1 LLGAEFFE
9 VAKRKYLNVTDWFL
23 LTDGG
28 KSNPYQRKWYWDQ
41 EEVKKTQYEKN
52 EEFRFLLG
60 KLLHDLPESVRGSVI
75 GSVYAK
81 AAKNGVLEAR
91 DYVLVK
97 KNEGVIDDTTSKEL
111 IDLIYDYSTFR

>member
-1 LLGAEFFE
+1 MLRIDSKLQME
-9 VAKRKYLNVTDWFL
+9 VNRTPTTANGIETKRKLRKLNM
-23 LTDGG
+23 
-28 KSNPYQRKWYWDQ
+28 R
-41 EEVKKTQYEKN
+41 KN

-60 KLLHDLPESVRGSVI
+60 KCLKDLPESVRGGVI

-97 KNEGVIDDTTSKEL
+97 KNEGIIDESTSKRL
-111 IDLIYDYSTFR
+111 IDLIYDYSTYR

>member
-1 LLGAEFFE
+1 ME
-9 VAKRKYLNVTDWFL
+9 VNRTTTNQNGIETKRKLRKLNM
-23 LTDGG
+23 
-28 KSNPYQRKWYWDQ
+28 R
-41 EEVKKTQYEKN
+41 KN

-60 KLLHDLPESVRGSVI
+60 KCLKDLPESVRGGVI

-91 DYVLVK
+91 DFVLVK
-97 KNEGVIDDTTSKEL
+97 KNEGIIDDSTSKRL

>member
-1 LLGAEFFE
+1 ME
-9 VAKRKYLNVTDWFL
+9 VNRTPTTTNGIETKRKLRKLNM
-23 LTDGG
+23 
-28 KSNPYQRKWYWDQ
+28 R
-41 EEVKKTQYEKN
+41 KN

-60 KLLHDLPESVRGSVI
+60 KCLKDLPESVRGGVI

-97 KNEGVIDDTTSKEL
+97 KNEGIIDESTSKRL
-111 IDLIYDYSTFR
+111 IDLIYDYSTYR